1 MEWLPEPAAGSPVCL
16 GFDGSDVSDWT
27 ALRAETRD
35 GFQFTPRY
43 GPDRRPTIWN
53 PAEWG
58 GQIPRDEVDAAVA
71 EVFERFAVRR
81 LYADPP
87 RWETDVDRWALR
99 HGDQHVIQWATYRTK
114 QMHDALD
121 RFVTDLNAGRIK
133 HDGCPLTALCL
144 SNARKV
150 AKTSDRYILGKPSQP
165 QKIDAA
171 MATVLAHEAASD
183 ERASGWQDKTDRR
196 MFVFR

>member
-1 MEWLPEPAAGSPVCL
+1 MQMNNVSARATGNGGNARQAFDSVCAQAAGETPVMKH
-16 GFDGSDVSDWT
+16 D
-27 ALRAETRD
+27 AL
-35 GFQFTPRY
+35 
-43 GPDRRPTIWN
+43 
-53 PAEWG
+53 
-58 GQIPRDEVDAAVA
+58 
-71 EVFERFAVRR
+71 FERFSVRR

-99 HGDQHVIQWATYRTK
+99 HGERHVIQWPTYRTK

-121 RFVTDLNAGRIK
+121 RFVTDLNAGRIT

-144 SNARKV
+144 GNARKV
-150 AKTSDRYILGKPSQP
+150 AKTSDRYILGKPSQS

-171 MATVLAHEAASD
+171 MATVLAHEAAAD
-183 ERASGWQDKTDRR
+183 ERAAGWPDQTDRR